1 MGGTGWDIRQTLLAT
16 PLRNGLGERKPDAE
30 SVTLPIASR
39 FHVSI
44 AFHMNSQGSI
54 VAVVFGLAII
64 WAVLRDAFET
74 VVLPRRVTRQFKLTA
89 WFYRRTW
96 IPWARVARRIKT
108 TSRQQNFLGYFG
120 PLSLIL
126 LLGFW
131 AAGLILGFAL
141 IQFGIGGH
149 EQLNQEPL
157 TFGRILYHSGE
168 TFFTLGYGDIVPTS
182 GAARALSVIEA
193 GMGFAF
199 LGVVIGYIPVVYSSF
214 SRREIQ
220 ISMLDA
226 RAGSPPTAAELLV
239 RLAGRSED
247 PGVDQK
253 VLDEVLR
260 DWERWASELLESL
273 ISYPVLTFFRSQHS
287 NQSWLGALTTIL
299 DVTSLVLTGIE
310 GVHPGQAK
318 LTFAMA
324 RHAAVD
330 LAQVVNARYDAAAV
344 DRLPEAE
351 LGALGEAL
359 AAAGLR
365 LKSDA
370 AAREKLTKLRAMYE
384 PYVHAIARN
393 LMLTLPPWRHPE
405 KLRDNWQAGPWDRLV
420 QARGLAILGQKPRPT
435 PAQGAGEDH
444 F

>member
-1 MGGTGWDIRQTLLAT
+1 M
-16 PLRNGLGERKPDAE
+16 P
-30 SVTLPIASR
+30 S
-39 FHVSI
+39 HV
-44 AFHMNSQGSI
+44 SI
-54 VAVVFGLAII
+54 VAVVFGFAII
-64 WAVLRDAFET
+64 CVVLLDAFET
-74 VVLPRRVTRQFKLTA
+74 VVLPRRVTRHFKLTA

-96 IPWARVARRIKT
+96 IPWRRFAEHIKT

-131 AAGLILGFAL
+131 AAGLIFGFAL
-141 IQFGIGGH
+141 IQYGIGGH
-149 EQLNQEPL
+149 EQLSGEPL
-157 TFGRILYHSGE
+157 TFGKIVYHSGE

-182 GAARALSVIEA
+182 GGARALSVIEA

-199 LGVVIGYIPVVYSSF
+199 LGVVIGYIPIVYSSF

-226 RAGSPPTAAELLV
+226 RAGSPPSAAELLL
-239 RLAGRSED
+239 RLAGRSDD
-247 PGVDQK
+247 PGVEQK

-260 DWERWASELLESL
+260 DWERWAAELLESQ
-273 ISYPVLTFFRSQHS
+273 ISYPVLSFFRSQHS
-287 NQSWLGALTTIL
+287 NQSWLAALTTML

-310 GVHPGQAK
+310 GVRPGQAK

-330 LAQVVNARYDAAAV
+330 LAQVVNAKHDPAAG

-351 LGALGEAL
+351 LQGLREAL
-359 AAAGLR
+359 AGAGLR
-365 LKSDA
+365 LKSDE
-370 AAREKLTKLRAMYE
+370 AAREKLAKLRSMYE
-384 PYVHAIARN
+384 PYVHSTARN

-405 KLRDNWQAGPWDRLV
+405 EAHDNWQTGPWDRLI
-420 QARGLAILGQKPRPT
+420 QARGLATLGQMQQR
-435 PAQGAGEDH
+435 EDH

>member
-1 MGGTGWDIRQTLLAT
+1 
-16 PLRNGLGERKPDAE
+16 
-30 SVTLPIASR
+30 
-39 FHVSI
+39 
-44 AFHMNSQGSI
+44 MNSHGSI
-54 VAVVFGLAII
+54 VGTGFGLIII
-64 WAVLRDAFET
+64 WMVLLDAFET
-74 VVLPRRVTRQFKLTA
+74 VVLPRRVTRHFRLTA

-96 IPWARVARRIKT
+96 VPWRNIARRIKT

-131 AAGLILGFAL
+131 ATGLIFGFGL
-141 IQFGIGGH
+141 VQYGIGGH

-157 TFGRILYHSGE
+157 TFGKIIYHSGE

-182 GAARALSVIEA
+182 GGARALSVFEA

-199 LGVVIGYIPVVYSSF
+199 LGVVIGYIPVVYASF

-226 RAGSPPTAAELLV
+226 RAGSPPSAVELLL
-239 RLAGRSED
+239 RLAGRSDD

-260 DWERWASELLESL
+260 EWERWAGELLESH
-273 ISYPVLTFFRSQHS
+273 ISYPVLSFFRSQHS
-287 NQSWLGALTTIL
+287 NQSWLGALTTML
-299 DVTSLVLTGIE
+299 DVTSLVLTGID

-330 LAQVVNARYDAAAV
+330 LAQVVNARYDSAAAE
-344 DRLPEAE
+344 RLSEAD
-351 LGALGEAL
+351 LMALREAL
-359 AAAGLR
+359 SAAGLQLR
-365 LKSDA
+365 SDEYG
-370 AAREKLTKLRAMYE
+370 RDKLAKLRSMYE
-384 PYVHAIARN
+384 PYVHSTARN
-393 LMLTLPPWRHPE
+393 LMLTLPSWRHEP
-405 KLRDNWQAGPWDRLV
+405 KTRDNWQAGPWDRLI
-420 QARGLAILGQKPRPT
+420 QARGLGTLAAGPRV
-435 PAQGAGEDH
+435 QAGDDH

>member
-1 MGGTGWDIRQTLLAT
+1 
-16 PLRNGLGERKPDAE
+16 
-30 SVTLPIASR
+30 
-39 FHVSI
+39 
-44 AFHMNSQGSI
+44 MNSHGSF

-64 WAVLRDAFET
+64 WAVLLDAFET
-74 VVLPRRVTRQFKLTA
+74 VVLPRRVLRHFRLTA
-89 WFYRRTW
+89 YFYRRTW
-96 IPWARVARRIKT
+96 IPWRKIALHIKS
-108 TSRQQNFLGYFG
+108 TSRRQNFLGYFG

-131 AAGLILGFAL
+131 ASGLIFGFAL
-141 IQFGIGGH
+141 IQYGIGGH
-149 EQLNQEPL
+149 EQLSGEHL
-157 TFGRILYHSGE
+157 TFGKIVYHSGE
-168 TFFTLGYGDIVPTS
+168 TFFTLGYGDIVPTT
-182 GAARALSVIEA
+182 GAARALSVFEA

-199 LGVVIGYIPVVYSSF
+199 LGVVIGYIPVVYASF

-226 RAGSPPTAAELLV
+226 RAGSPPTAADLLV

-247 PGVDQK
+247 PGMDQK

-260 DWERWASELLESL
+260 DWERWAAELLESQ

-287 NQSWLGALTTIL
+287 NQSWLAALTTML
-299 DVTSLVLTGIE
+299 DVTSLLLTGIE

-330 LAQVVNARYDAAAV
+330 LAQVVNARHDPEAPN
-344 DRLPEAE
+344 RLPDAE
-351 LGALGEAL
+351 FDALREAL

-365 LKSDA
+365 LRSDEA
-370 AAREKLTKLRAMYE
+370 GQAKLAKLRSMYE
-384 PYVHAIARN
+384 PYVLATGRN
-393 LMLTLPPWRHPE
+393 LMLTPPAWRRVE
-405 KLRDNWQAGPWDRLV
+405 KTRDNWQAGPWDRV
-420 QARGLAILGQKPRPT
+420 IQARGLGSVGRSS
-435 PAQGAGEDH
+435 AGEDH

>member
-1 MGGTGWDIRQTLLAT
+1 M
-16 PLRNGLGERKPDAE
+16 N
-30 SVTLPIASR
+30 
-39 FHVSI
+39 FHDHI
-44 AFHMNSQGSI
+44 P
-54 VAVVFGLAII
+54 AVVAGFVILWAI
-64 WAVLRDAFET
+64 LLDAFET
-74 VVLPRRVTRQFKLTA
+74 VVLPRRVLRNFKLTA
-89 WFYRRTW
+89 YFYRRTW
-96 IPWARVARRIKT
+96 IPWRRIASKIKK

-131 AAGLILGFAL
+131 AAGLIFGFAL

-149 EQLNQEPL
+149 EQLNREPL
-157 TFGRILYHSGE
+157 TFGKIIYHSGE

-182 GAARALSVIEA
+182 GPARALSVFEA

-226 RAGSPPTAAELLV
+226 RAGSPPSAAELLL

-247 PGVDQK
+247 PGMDQK
-253 VLDEVLR
+253 VLDDVLR
-260 DWERWASELLESL
+260 DWERWAAELLESQ
-273 ISYPVLTFFRSQHS
+273 ISYPVLSFFRSQHS
-287 NQSWLGALTTIL
+287 NQSWLAALTTML
-299 DVTSLVLTGIE
+299 DVTSLVLTGIQ

-330 LAQVVNARYDAAAV
+330 LAQVVNARHDPTAPERLSDADFETLRATLEVA
-344 DRLPEAE
+344 D
-351 LGALGEAL
+351 
-359 AAAGLR
+359 LR
-365 LKSDA
+365 LRSDEYG
-370 AAREKLTKLRAMYE
+370 REKLAKLRSMYE
-384 PYVHAIARN
+384 PYVHATGRN
-393 LMLTLPPWRHPE
+393 LLLTLPAWMHVE
-405 KLRDNWQAGPWDRLV
+405 KTRDNWQAGPWDRV
-420 QARGLAILGQKPRPT
+420 IQARGLAILGQKQRIPV
-435 PAQGAGEDH
+435 AGSVIGDDH